1 VLIREYL
8 SILWPRKSLII
19 ALALV
24 CSGAALLY
32 TSSMDKVYTS
42 EAEVLVN
49 LSSTSA
55 DPPSTGTTAASMM
68 QTEAVVA
75 TSTGVAQQATEEL
88 DTGETA
94 DQLLER
100 VTVEVKPDTNILNF
114 AARGAT
120 PGAAQAV
127 AAAFANSYLDHRQES
142 TSNRL
147 AAEAEAI
154 QSQIDVLND
163 EIAGLN
169 RDIESSVGGAKRT
182 TLEGQVASLGEQVG
196 LLQERLIDTGPARDL
211 YAGEVIRTADRQSE
225 PANPSPVRM
234 AALGLLGGLTLGVA
248 LAFVEER
255 MRDRLRRRV
264 DLENQS
270 GAPVLAVVPKTAV
283 PRSAPSKLVTESHPQ
298 GGACESYRT
307 LRTGLL
313 MAASRR
319 PITTVMI
326 TSPSS
331 DEGKTTA
338 AANLGVVLAQA
349 GKRTIVLSA
358 DLRRP
363 QLHRLFEASA
373 EPGLTN
379 VLAGEVRASEVLQ
392 QVGVA
397 SDNLR
402 LLPPGPIPNNP
413 AELLGSEAMQ
423 RLMSYLRDT
432 CDFVLVDTPPLLDVA
447 DAAVMASTVDAVLL
461 VASADRTTRADVLQA
476 RKLLDQVDANLIGT
490 VLNRSD
496 SSRGSVSDYLSMEAA
511 SVIDAPLKTGSGRTV

>member
-1 VLIREYL
+1 MLIREYL

-32 TSSMDKVYTS
+32 TSSVDKVYTS
-42 EAEVLVN
+42 EAEVLVD
-49 LSSTSA
+49 LSSTSV

-75 TSTGVAQQATEEL
+75 TSTGVAQQAAAQL
-88 DTGETA
+88 DSGETA
-94 DQLLER
+94 NQLLER
-100 VTVEVKPDTNILNF
+100 VAVEVNPDTNILNIT
-114 AARGAT
+114 ARGAT
-120 PGAAQAV
+120 PGAAQELAS
-127 AAAFANSYLDHRQES
+127 AFANSYLDHRQDS
-142 TSNRL
+142 TRNRL
-147 AAEAEAI
+147 TADAEAI
-154 QSQIDVLND
+154 QTQIDDLND

-169 RDIESSVGGAKRT
+169 EDIEASVDDAQRS

-196 LLQERLIDTGPARDL
+196 LLQERLIDTGPATNL

-225 PANPSPVRM
+225 PVSASPVRM
-234 AALGLLGGLTLGVA
+234 AGLGLVGGLLLGLA

-255 MRDRLRRRV
+255 MRDRLRRRA
-264 DLENQS
+264 DLENRS
-270 GAPVLAVVPKTAV
+270 GAPVLAVVPKTSV
-283 PRSAPSKLVTESHPQ
+283 RRSAPSQLVTESHPH
-298 GGACESYRT
+298 GSACEAYRT

-313 MAASRR
+313 MAASRS

-363 QLHRLFEASA
+363 QLHRLFDASA

-413 AELLGSEAMQ
+413 AELLGSEAMR

-447 DAAVMASTVDAVLL
+447 DAAVVASTVDAVLL
-461 VASADRTTRADVLQA
+461 VASADRTTRADVGQA

-496 SSRGSVSDYLSMEAA
+496 SSRGSVSDYLSVEAA
-511 SVIDAPLKTGSGRTV
+511 SVMDSPLKTGTGRNA

>member
-1 VLIREYL
+1 MLIREYL

-24 CSGAALLY
+24 CSVAALLY

-42 EAEVLVN
+42 EAEVLVD

-55 DPPSTGTTAASMM
+55 DSPSTGTTAASMM

-75 TSTGVAQQATEEL
+75 TSTGVAQQTADEL
-88 DTGETA
+88 DSGETA

-100 VTVEVKPDTNILNF
+100 VSVEVNPETNILNIT
-114 AARGAT
+114 ARGAT
-120 PGAAQAV
+120 PGAAQELASS
-127 AAAFANSYLDHRQES
+127 FATSYLDHRQDS
-142 TSNRL
+142 TRTRL
-147 AAEAEAI
+147 TAEAEAI
-154 QSQIDVLND
+154 QTQIDDLND

-169 RDIESSVGGAKRT
+169 EDIEASVDDAQRT

-196 LLQERLIDTGPARDL
+196 LLQERLIDTGPATNL

-225 PANPSPVRM
+225 PVSASPVRM
-234 AALGLLGGLTLGVA
+234 AGLGLIAGLMLGIA

-255 MRDRLRRRV
+255 MRDRLRRRA
-264 DLENQS
+264 DLESRS
-270 GAPVLAVVPKTAV
+270 GAPVLAVVPKTSIR
-283 PRSAPSKLVTESHPQ
+283 RSAPSQLVTESHPH
-298 GGACESYRT
+298 GSACEAYRT

-363 QLHRLFEASA
+363 RLHRLFDVSA

-392 QVGVA
+392 QVVA

-413 AELLGSEAMQ
+413 AELLGSEAMH

-461 VASADRTTRADVLQA
+461 VASADRTTRADVEQA

-511 SVIDAPLKTGSGRTV
+511 SVMDSSLKASSGRNA